1 MSSPLHNAR
10 ATTVDLTHRYEYSSP
25 QNRCVMRW
33 IKLSVVLSSWLVFF
47 GVVTL
52 AHLWISLLK
61 LPNRWKIVSRP
72 VRAFIFLLKTILN
85 IKVSVQG
92 DEGQL
97 ERGGYVIISNHVGYI
112 DGIVLGALFPVIF
125 VSKRE
130 VKSWPVIGQWTALCG
145 TIFINRQRK
154 SLLSLTINEIRRKL
168 KQEAN
173 ILLFPEGAATNGE
186 RMLPFQTA
194 PLAAPLRNRSTIVPV
209 TLAYTRIE
217 QQPVSVANRDLI
229 YCYGE
234 MDFLPHFWQLLA
246 LRSVEVRVTIQPK
259 IECFRYEDNSSGR
272 KKLAADCYDR
282 VLGRIS
288 GRDRA
293 RQDEAEAISKN
304 SPELFSD

>member
-1 MSSPLHNAR
+1 MSSAR
-10 ATTVDLTHRYEYSSP
+10 LQEVDLTHHYLILFYRSP
-25 QNRCVMRW
+25 ETRCIMRW
-33 IKLSVVLSSWLVFF
+33 VKLPAILSLWLLFF
-47 GVVTL
+47 GVVALT
-52 AHLWISLLK
+52 HLWISALR

-72 VRAFIFLLKTILN
+72 IRSFIFLLRTILN
-85 IKVSVQG
+85 IKVTVEG

-130 VKSWPVIGQWTALCG
+130 VKSWPVIGQWTTLCG

-154 SLLSLTINEIRRKL
+154 SLVSSTINEIRRKL

-194 PLAAPLRNRSTIVPV
+194 PLAAPLRSRSIIVPV
-209 TLAYTRIE
+209 TLAYTSIE
-217 QQPVSVANRDLI
+217 EQPVSEANRDLI
-229 YCYGE
+229 YCYDD
-234 MDFLPHFWQLLA
+234 MDFLPHFWKLLA
-246 LRSVEVRVTIQPK
+246 LRSVEVSVTIQPK
-259 IECFRYEDNSSGR
+259 IECFRYEDNSAGR

-288 GRDRA
+288 DRGRA
-293 RQDEAEAISKN
+293 RGR
-304 SPELFSD
+304 